1 MIRSLQLRAKNLA
14 LSRASA
20 IARASPL
27 MGAAWF
33 SSISEAAPNK
43 CYFPACTAAEGLNGW
58 TLTVFLRWPL
68 TNVILWPVS
77 GQASQFGFIK
87 YADTLFNFA
96 DDHRFSWWNDVLVA
110 AKMVSCVWCKQ
121 MHMITGLWVQT
132 TSLLCWQGLESGGW
146 RQDIM
151 HGLAFWGVILNPAN
165 STALTPKTLV
175 VNGNAMVSTEV
186 KPINCLEEALG

>member
-132 TSLLCWQGLESGGW
+132 RSLLCWQGLESGGW
-146 RQDIM
+146 RQDISCM
-151 HGLAFWGVILNPAN
+151 ALHSEGWFWILQIQRHWLQRHLSSMAMPWCPQRSSQ
-165 STALTPKTLV
+165 STA
-175 VNGNAMVSTEV
+175 
-186 KPINCLEEALG
+186 